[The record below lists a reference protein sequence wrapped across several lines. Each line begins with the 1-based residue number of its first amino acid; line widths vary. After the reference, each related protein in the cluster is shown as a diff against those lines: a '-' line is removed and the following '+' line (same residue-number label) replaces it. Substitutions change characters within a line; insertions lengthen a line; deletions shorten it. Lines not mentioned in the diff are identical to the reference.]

1 VWPLS
6 RHQDKL
12 TFRQSR
18 SQLESLV
25 QERTESL
32 QNLSQR
38 LLRVQDEE
46 RRRVARDLHDSSGQ
60 TLTAL
65 KISVGL
71 LQQKLANGE
80 RVSDELTGIALLAD
94 EALQEIRT
102 TSYLLHPPMLDEAG
116 FTSAAQWYVEGF
128 ARRSGMKVRI
138 EFAPEVERLPN
149 PIETAL
155 FRVLQES
162 LTNVHRH
169 SGASEVEVRF
179 LREAYAVILE
189 VRDYGRGIPQELLS
203 HLGQSVR
210 DSGVGLSGM
219 CERLN
224 ELKGNLEITSADP
237 GTRLRA
243 IVPLSSRAVAHA
255 LPMQLLTSAATKRAI
270 YQPCRTFMARAGK
283 LPALTRSAWAALKRA
298 KHVPLNVGRWETA
311 VGVAAVLTIGCW
323 IGFQDRRP
331 PSPSRVSGPQGS
343 YAREQ
348 QIPFARALGREPGE
362 MKTPRT
368 MPRRVLDRNIRVRYF
383 SDDVTVRYFIP
394 QPPPQRVPDGNIRVR
409 YISEDVT
416 VRYFLPK
423 LAVALP
429 SPPNGS
435 PAQSMTRSGGSS
447 ILTDIAHEVRSD

>member
-1 VWPLS
+1 VWTLS
-6 RHQDKL
+6 RHQNQL

-18 SQLESLV
+18 SQLELLV
-25 QERTESL
+25 LERTESL

-65 KISVGL
+65 KLSVGL
-71 LQQKLANGE
+71 LQKKLANGE
-80 RVSDELTGIALLAD
+80 RMGEELTSIARLAD

-116 FTSAAQWYVEGF
+116 FTSAAQWYLEGF
-128 ARRSGMKVRI
+128 ARRSGMKVRTD
-138 EFAPEVERLPN
+138 FAPEAERLPN
-149 PIETAL
+149 AIETAL

-179 LREAYAVILE
+179 LRDAHAVILE
-189 VRDYGRGIPQELLS
+189 VRDYGCGMPQELLS
-203 HLGQSVR
+203 RLGQSHR

-224 ELKGNLEITSADP
+224 ELKGNLEIASADP

-255 LPMQLLTSAATKRAI
+255 LPTQLLTAAATNRAT
-270 YQPCRTFMARAGK
+270 YQPCGTFVAWAGK
-283 LPALTRSAWAALKRA
+283 LPVLTRSAWAALNRPKRI
-298 KHVPLNVGRWETA
+298 PLHVGRWESA
-311 VGVAAVLTIGCW
+311 VGLAAVLIVACW
-323 IGFQDRRP
+323 IGFRDRR
-331 PSPSRVSGPQGS
+331 SPSSSGVSGAQES
-343 YAREQ
+343 IALEQ
-348 QIPFARALGREPGE
+348 QIPFAATKRLVANRTSKSQAALGREPGE
-362 MKTPRT
+362 
-368 MPRRVLDRNIRVRYF
+368 RNTSSVRVRYF
-383 SDDVTVRYFIP
+383 SDDVTVRYFTP
-394 QPPPQRVPDGNIRVR
+394 EPPAQRVPDRNSRVR

-416 VRYFLPK
+416 VRYFLPI
-423 LAVALP
+423 AEALP
-429 SPPNGS
+429 SNPNGS
-435 PAQSMTRSGGSS
+435 PAQSVSR
-447 ILTDIAHEVRSD
+447 